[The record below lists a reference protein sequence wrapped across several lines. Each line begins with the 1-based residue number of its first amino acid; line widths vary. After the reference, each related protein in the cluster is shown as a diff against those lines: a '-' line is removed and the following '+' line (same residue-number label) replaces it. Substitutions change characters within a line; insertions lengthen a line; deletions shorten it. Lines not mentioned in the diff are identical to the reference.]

1 MKNLFYFLF
10 AFLLLIPFVGD
21 GFADTWKV
29 QIPSGSSEPTALAHF
44 LPTEISVRPGDKV
57 DWGNADTVVHT
68 VTSGTLESGP
78 TGIFD
83 SGHLEPGDRFTLF
96 FDKQNIGE
104 IKYFCTIH
112 PWMIGI
118 VNVVDLGPEFEVF
131 HNVGSDVSDN
141 PIDIV
146 YKVQRNLVS
155 VDVEPATNMLI
166 FNFEG
171 KINNDEFLVRLPEG
185 LISDPQSVW
194 IGDTQITDY
203 ELKKMDG
210 VTSLTVILGESVE
223 QVKVVGTDVI
233 GKVTPKK
240 HVLINQMFGVTDKKF
255 YDKFDEEIT
264 VSGEIKNPVQLYQIS
279 LDLVSPEGV
288 VVYHKEIPL
297 LDSTK
302 FTESISTSGV
312 LREFGKYTVK
322 IIGPSAKSIF
332 LPFEYGITPKE
343 FNSPTK
349 QMKTGIEPSDV
360 KCNEGLELLMKK
372 SNEKAIC
379 LTKSTATI
387 LIQRGWADYF

>member
-1 MKNLFYFLF
+1 MKKLVYFLF
-10 AFLLLIPFVGD
+10 AALLLVPFVGD
-21 GFADTWKV
+21 GFAETWKV
-29 QIPSGSSEPTALAHF
+29 KIPSGSSELTAPAHF
-44 LPTEISVRPGDKV
+44 LPTEISIRPGDKV
-57 DWGNADTVVHT
+57 EWGNADTVAHT
-68 VTSGTLESGP
+68 VTSGTLEYGM
-78 TGIFD
+78 TDMFD
-83 SGHLEPGDRFTLF
+83 SGQLEPGDRFTLL
-96 FDKQNIGE
+96 FDKQSIGE

-118 VNVVDLGPEFEVF
+118 VNVVDLGLGFEVF

-141 PIDIV
+141 PIDIA

-155 VDVEPATNMLI
+155 VDVDPATNMII

-171 KINNDEFLVRLPEG
+171 KINNDKFLVRLPDE
-185 LISDPQSVW
+185 LISVPQSVW
-194 IGDTQITDY
+194 IGDKQITDY
-203 ELKKMDG
+203 ELKKLNG
-210 VTSLTVILGESVE
+210 VTSLTVILGESVQ

-279 LDLVSPEGV
+279 LDLVSPEGTL
-288 VVYHKEIPL
+288 VYHKEIPL

-302 FTESISTSGV
+302 FTESIPTSDI
-312 LREFGKYTVK
+312 LSEFGKYTVK
-322 IIGPSAKSIF
+322 IVGPSAKSLF
-332 LPFEYGITPKE
+332 LPFEYGIFPKE
-343 FNSPTK
+343 FNSPIK
-349 QMKTGIEPSDV
+349 QMKTGIDPSEV